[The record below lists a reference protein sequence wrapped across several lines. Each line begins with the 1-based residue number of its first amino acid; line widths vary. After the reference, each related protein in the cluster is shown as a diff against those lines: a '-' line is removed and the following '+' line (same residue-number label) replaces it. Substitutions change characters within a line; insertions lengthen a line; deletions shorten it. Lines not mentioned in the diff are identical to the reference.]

1 MAEETGSVLQPE
13 GDRSQQR
20 KNARDNLLHAG
31 EFTRVEN
38 TAGIGF
44 LRGWIPEKFRQTD
57 EIIKASDDVW
67 ALTVLKEHFLSELN
81 SDPTTR
87 TRESRAVLAN
97 RQDRAGSSTETWF
110 IKQTMDTKTYGIIVW
125 ITTAVISLTAIAT
138 AVAITLVHFGV
149 IK

>member
-13 GDRSQQR
+13 GDRSQQK

-31 EFTRVEN
+31 EFTRTEN

-44 LRGWIPEKFRQTD
+44 LRGWIKEEFRQDDT
-57 EIIKASDDVW
+57 IIKAADDVW

-87 TRESRAVLAN
+87 TRESRAVLAELET
-97 RQDRAGSSTETWF
+97 RAKAAQDRLKELTPGDD
-110 IKQTMDTKTYGIIVW
+110 DTGDDVRMNELTDKTVQEVLKKLG
-125 ITTAVISLTAIAT
+125 L
-138 AVAITLVHFGV
+138 
-149 IK
+149 